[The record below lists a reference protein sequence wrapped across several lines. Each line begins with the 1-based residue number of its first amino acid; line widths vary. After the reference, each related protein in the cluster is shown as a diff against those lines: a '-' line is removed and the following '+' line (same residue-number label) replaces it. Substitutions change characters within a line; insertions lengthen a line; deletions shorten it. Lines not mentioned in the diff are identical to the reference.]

1 MSARM
6 LSRLTK
12 AYVVVFAVAVTWPG
26 MTLVNRIDPMIL
38 GLPFN
43 LAWVA
48 GWVVIGFVL
57 LVLLDRAVTRE
68 EDQS

>member
-1 MSARM
+1 
-6 LSRLTK
+6 
-12 AYVVVFAVAVTWPG
+12 VVVFAVAVTWPG

>member
-1 MSARM
+1 MSAR
-6 LSRLTK
+6 LLARLTK
-12 AYVVVFAVAVTWPG
+12 AYVVLFALAVTWPG
-26 MTLVNRIDPMIL
+26 MALANRVEPLVL

-68 EDQS
+68 EDRS